1 MIILGLVIHLPFKV
15 ILSVGS
21 IIVFGHNL
29 LDGIEAAKD
38 FKAGVWW
45 DLLHHGNW
53 STYPYMPNHHF
64 VIIYPFVP

>member
-1 MIILGLVIHLPFKV
+1 MGF
-15 ILSVGS
+15 